1 MISASDALAGLRAG
15 NKRYIENIT
24 HIDPLAHQ
32 THRADLVP
40 KQTPSAV
47 ILGCADSR
55 VPPELVF
62 DQGLGDLFV
71 VRVAGNIVT
80 PSQMGSI
87 EFAVDGLGCRLVVVL
102 GHTQCGAVKAA
113 IQPQED
119 STMPQALGALIDQV
133 RRSVDGE
140 LETHPLAEG
149 EALIE
154 RAVRA
159 NVRSSTHLLRNE
171 SPVLERLI
179 RSDGLAVVGAEYS
192 LETGEV
198 YFFDDADGIA

>member
-1 MISASDALAGLRAG
+1 MISALEALARLRAG
-15 NKRYIENIT
+15 NKRYVDNVLS
-24 HIDPLAHQ
+24 IDSLDLHARR
-32 THRADLVP
+32 TELVP

-71 VRVAGNIVT
+71 VRVAGNVVT

-87 EFAVDGLGCRLVVVL
+87 EFAVDSLGCRLVVVL

-113 IQPQED
+113 VQQGE
-119 STMPQALGALIDQV
+119 STMPQDLGALIDQV

-149 EALIE
+149 EDPIG

-159 NVRSSTHLLRNE
+159 NVRASARSLRSG
-171 SPVLERLI
+171 SPVLEGLI
-179 RSDGLAVVGAEYS
+179 RSDGLVVIGAEYA

-198 YFFDDADGIA
+198 DFFDGVDELE